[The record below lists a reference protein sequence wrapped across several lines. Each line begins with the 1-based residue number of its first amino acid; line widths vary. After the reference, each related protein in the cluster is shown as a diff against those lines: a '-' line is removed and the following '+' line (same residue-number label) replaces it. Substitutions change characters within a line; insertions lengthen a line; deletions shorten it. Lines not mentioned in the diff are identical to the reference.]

1 MYPLFL
7 ILRTGLEFSRQI
19 FAKIFKYQCSGK
31 TVQWKP
37 SCFVRTDGQK
47 HRRTDREGDVI
58 QLTVAFE
65 NSVNEPKTVK
75 WDTNMQLIYKNI
87 KYTDALDGDLS
98 VYLLVIENTKG

>member
-1 MYPLFL
+1 M
-7 ILRTGLEFSRQI
+7 
-19 FAKIFKYQCSGK
+19 
-31 TVQWKP
+31 
-37 SCFVRTDGQK
+37 
-47 HRRTDREGDVI
+47 I

>member
-1 MYPLFL
+1 LNFL
-7 ILRTGLEFSRQI
+7 DRFSQ
-19 FAKIFKYQCSGK
+19 KSSN
-31 TVQWKP
+31 TNVQEKP
-37 SCFVRTDGQK
+37 SSGSQVVSCGRTDGQK